1 MGTGKGMRTSA
12 PRGTRGYPKEGGR
25 YTLGAGPVS
34 QSAEVRDLS
43 LRAVHAVTG
52 RERKGS
58 ILELWSTCLTQ
69 SHCG

>member
-12 PRGTRGYPKEGGR
+12 TRGTRGYPKEGGR

-43 LRAVHAVTG
+43 LPAMQSTG
-52 RERKGS
+52 PERKGS

-69 SHCG
+69 SPVKN